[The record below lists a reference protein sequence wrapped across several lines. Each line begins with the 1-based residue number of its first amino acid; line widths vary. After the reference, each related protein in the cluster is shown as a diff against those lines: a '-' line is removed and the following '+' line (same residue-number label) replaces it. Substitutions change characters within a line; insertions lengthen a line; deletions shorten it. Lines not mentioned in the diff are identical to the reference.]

1 MEEWLEENAILM
13 YSIHNEGK
21 PLIAER
27 FTRTLKAKLYKKMTA
42 NSSKSYLA
50 YLNKF
55 VDQYNNTYHYSI
67 DKKYINADY
76 SDLTEKFETNLEAP
90 NFKVNDSV
98 RMTNYKNIFS
108 KIYTENWSREM
119 FIIDSVLKTNTWT
132 YKIKDFNGEK
142 KEVFIKKN
150 FC

>member
-1 MEEWLEENAILM
+1 
-13 YSIHNEGK
+13 
-21 PLIAER
+21 
-27 FTRTLKAKLYKKMTA
+27 MTA

-76 SDLTEKFETNLEAP
+76 SDLTKKFETNLEAP

-98 RMTNYKNIFS
+98 RITNYRNIFS

-119 FIIDSVLKTNTWT
+119 FIINSVLKTNTWT